1 MNILSQKIAAIEKHI
16 STHSE
21 RSVEDIAAV
30 TTLKDFFKY
39 DGKIIPNFA
48 EYDKWPNTDG
58 TFEFVPNPDI
68 TRRPEQSFFVQIKGT
83 KNYSEDNGV
92 IKYSL
97 RSLAFPAFIYR
108 GVTLDPGILF
118 LVLNPKQR
126 GQERIYWKYM
136 SVEFLNSIDYE
147 KDSATIS
154 FTPDEEIKDSDESID
169 AFCEKLKSIIKHHT
183 FVSKLDDNERS
194 LADN

>member
-58 TFEFVPNPDI
+58 NIGVQGVQ
-68 TRRPEQSFFVQIKGT
+68 TR
-83 KNYSEDNGV
+83 
-92 IKYSL
+92 
-97 RSLAFPAFIYR
+97 
-108 GVTLDPGILF
+108 
-118 LVLNPKQR
+118 
-126 GQERIYWKYM
+126 
-136 SVEFLNSIDYE
+136 
-147 KDSATIS
+147 
-154 FTPDEEIKDSDESID
+154 
-169 AFCEKLKSIIKHHT
+169 
-183 FVSKLDDNERS
+183 
-194 LADN
+194 

>member
-97 RSLAFPAFIYR
+97 RSLAFPARITIHQSCSPSKPACQYR
-108 GVTLDPGILF
+108 I
-118 LVLNPKQR
+118 
-126 GQERIYWKYM
+126 
-136 SVEFLNSIDYE
+136 
-147 KDSATIS
+147 SAYHA
-154 FTPDEEIKDSDESID
+154 PSDCS
-169 AFCEKLKSIIKHHT
+169 
-183 FVSKLDDNERS
+183 
-194 LADN
+194 